1 MRHEPIDPLLQAE
14 IEALPRPR
22 VYASLG
28 SFMSTRAD
36 VLARIADAFR
46 NEPASLILASGVT
59 DPGTLAPKG
68 SSHIVRSYLPQ
79 VGTLPFCDLVICHG
93 GNNTITEALHTGLPL
108 LVGPFASD
116 QFAGA
121 EDIRRAG
128 VGDPSPP
135 TAPDRAEIAGRA
147 EAVLHGPA
155 LARAAEIGRTLRVSP
170 GPALAASLLSTV
182 GRGPRGGRRGT
193 VLAGRR

>member
-59 DPGTLAPKG
+59 DPGTLAPEG
-68 SSHIVRSYLPQ
+68 SRHVVRSYLPQ
-79 VGTLPFCDLVICHG
+79 VGMLPFCDLVICHG
-93 GNNTITEALHTGLPL
+93 GNNTITEALYTGLPL
-108 LVGPFASD
+108 LAAIRKRPVRGRRRRPPCGRRRHLRP
-116 QFAGA
+116 QP
-121 EDIRRAG
+121 RRAG
-128 VGDPSPP
+128 GDHS
-135 TAPDRAEIAGRA
+135 A
-147 EAVLHGPA
+147 
-155 LARAAEIGRTLRVSP
+155 
-170 GPALAASLLSTV
+170 
-182 GRGPRGGRRGT
+182 GPRCPPRFGTRAGGNARERPAQQT
-193 VLAGRR
+193 RA